1 MVRFCFASVWG
12 HRLANSKEVSFD
24 FQNQLM
30 LGVLIFLLCPKG
42 ISDWIAKTC
51 PIYCKIDSQVHAL
64 IELS

>member
-12 HRLANSKEVSFD
+12 HRLANSKEVSFH

-42 ISDWIAKTC
+42 ISDWIAKNM
-51 PIYCKIDSQVHAL
+51 PDMLQD
-64 IELS
+64 

>member
-12 HRLANSKEVSFD
+12 HRLANSKEVFFH

-30 LGVLIFLLCPKG
+30 LGVLIFFYVQKVYLIGLP
-42 ISDWIAKTC
+42 KTC
-51 PIYCKIDSQVHAL
+51 PICCKIDSQVHAL